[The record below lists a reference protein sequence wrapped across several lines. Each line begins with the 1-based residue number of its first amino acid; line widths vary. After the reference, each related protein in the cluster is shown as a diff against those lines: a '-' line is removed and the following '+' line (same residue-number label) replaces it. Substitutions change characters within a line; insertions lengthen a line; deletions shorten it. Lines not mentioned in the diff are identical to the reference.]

1 MRQRFDSNLPSRV
14 RQPKDLPQIKPM
26 NPQLSTFWSLSTDRV
41 LQQMHSTTAGLSRQ
55 DAKQRLS
62 EFGANSLKQK
72 HKSSAWMLLLNQF
85 KSPIILIL
93 IFAAVLS
100 IILKDAA
107 DAIIILTIVFISGL
121 LGFWQERGASNAVEK
136 LLALVKVKAT
146 VLRDGQFQEIP
157 NEEVVRGDIVLLSAG
172 KNIPGDCLVLESKD
186 LSVNE
191 AALTGETYPVDKLS
205 GILPAETGL
214 GQRTNSLYL
223 GTNVISG
230 TAKAVVVHTGKE
242 TEFGKVSERLK
253 LRPLETEFERGLSK
267 FGYFLMEVTLILVVL
282 IFVANVYL
290 HRPVLESFLFS
301 LALAV
306 GLTPQ
311 LLPAIVSVNLA
322 RGAKKMAKKQ
332 VIVKRLPAI
341 ENFGSMNVFCT
352 DKTGTLT
359 EGEVK
364 IHSAV
369 NVDGKESDRVD
380 SPQANRVLLYAYL
393 NAASESGYVNP
404 IDAAIR
410 EYKTF
415 DISDYQ
421 KLDEVP
427 YDFNRKRLSILFK
440 TESTHL
446 IITKGALKNIL
457 DVCSTV
463 ETAEGKTIPIA
474 DQRQK
479 LHQQAEDL
487 GSKGFRALG
496 VAYRDFNQDSFT
508 KDDETNMTF
517 LGYLALFDPPKA
529 GIADTLKE
537 LQLLGITPKMITGDS
552 KAVAM
557 SIIQQVGLPEPKA
570 LTGSELEKLSD
581 EALMHRV
588 QNTNVFAE
596 VEPNQKERIIIALKK
611 AGNVVGYLGDGI
623 NDASALH
630 AADVGISVESAVD
643 VAKEAADIVL
653 MAKDLNVLIEGVKE
667 GRVTF
672 ANTLKYVFMATSAN
686 FGNMF
691 SMAGISLFLPFLPLL
706 PSQILLTNLLTDFP
720 ELTIATDRVDKEL
733 VNKPRQMDIKFIR
746 NFMIVFGLLSSV
758 FDYLTFGALL
768 LLLHAQPEQFRT
780 GWFLESAISASL
792 VVLVVRTRQ
801 SILSSKP
808 GKYLLMATLAT
819 IGVTIIIPWTPLATL
834 LGFQPLPLSFVL
846 VLGAIVLFYV
856 TAAENVKRVFYSHV
870 KF

>member
-1 MRQRFDSNLPSRV
+1 
-14 RQPKDLPQIKPM
+14 M
-26 NPQLSTFWSLSTDRV
+26 NPQSAFWSLSEDQV
-41 LQQMHSTTAGLSRQ
+41 LEQTRSTPAGLSRQ
-55 DAKQRLS
+55 EAKQRLS
-62 EFGANSLKQK
+62 EYGANSLKQK

-100 IILKDAA
+100 IFLQDRL

-121 LGFWQERGASNAVEK
+121 LGFWQEQGASNAVEK
-136 LLALVKVKAT
+136 LLALVQVKAT
-146 VLRDGQFQEIP
+146 VLREGQSQEIP
-157 NEEVVRGDIVLLSAG
+157 NEEVVPGDIVLLCAG

-186 LSVNE
+186 LSVDE
-191 AALTGETYPVDKLS
+191 ATLTGETYPVDKLS
-205 GILPAETGL
+205 GVLPAETGL
-214 GQRTNSLYL
+214 SQRTNSLYL

-230 TAKAVVVHTGKE
+230 TAKAIVVHTGKE

-253 LRPLETEFERGLSK
+253 LRPPETEFERGLSQ

-282 IFVANVYL
+282 IFVVNVYL

-322 RGAKKMAKKQ
+322 RGAKKMAEKQ

-369 NVDGKESDRVD
+369 DVEGKES
-380 SPQANRVLLYAYL
+380 NRVLLYAYL

-404 IDAAIR
+404 IDTAIR

-415 DISDYQ
+415 DISGYQ

-440 TESTHL
+440 MESTHL
-446 IITKGALKNIL
+446 IVTKGALKNIL

-463 ETAEGKTIPIA
+463 ETAEGKTIDIA

-496 VAYRDFNQDSFT
+496 VAYRDFNQDSFS

-517 LGYLALFDPPKA
+517 LGYLALFDPPKV

-537 LQLLGITPKMITGDS
+537 LELLGITPKMITGDS
-552 KAVAM
+552 KAVAI
-557 SIIQQVGLPEPKA
+557 SIIQQVGLPEPKT

-581 EALMHRV
+581 DALMHRV
-588 QNTNVFAE
+588 QQTNVFAE

-653 MAKDLNVLIEGVKE
+653 MQKDLNVLVEGVKE
-667 GRVTF
+667 GRITF

-720 ELTIATDRVDKEL
+720 ELTIATDRVDQEL
-733 VNKPRQMDIKFIR
+733 VNQPRRMDIKFIR
-746 NFMIVFGLLSSV
+746 NFMVVFGLLSSV

-780 GWFLESAISASL
+780 GWFLESVISASL

-801 SILSSKP
+801 SILNSKP

-819 IGVTIIIPWTPLATL
+819 IGVTIIIPWTPFATL
-834 LGFQPLPLSFVL
+834 LGFRALPLHFLL
-846 VLGAIVLFYV
+846 VLGTIVALYV
-856 TAAENVKRVFYSHV
+856 IAAESVKHVFYQRV

>member
-1 MRQRFDSNLPSRV
+1 MNL
-14 RQPKDLPQIKPM
+14 Q
-26 NPQLSTFWSLSTDRV
+26 STFWSLSGEQV
-41 LQQMHSTTAGLSRQ
+41 LQQTHSTTAGLSRQ
-55 DAKQRLS
+55 DAKQRLN
-62 EFGANSLKQK
+62 EYGANSFKQK
-72 HKSSAWMLLLNQF
+72 HKSSALMLLLNQF

-100 IILKDAA
+100 IFLQDAA
-107 DAIIILTIVFISGL
+107 DAMIILAIILISGL

-136 LLALVKVKAT
+136 LLALVQVKAT
-146 VLRDGQFQEIP
+146 VLRDGQSQEIP
-157 NEEVVRGDIVLLSAG
+157 NEDVVPGDIVLLCAG

-186 LSVNE
+186 LSVDE

-205 GILPAETGL
+205 GVLPAATGL
-214 GQRTNSLYL
+214 GHRANSLYM

-253 LRPLETEFERGLSK
+253 LRPPETEFERGLSK
-267 FGYFLMEVTLILVVL
+267 FGYFLMEVTLTLVVL

-322 RGAKKMAKKQ
+322 RGAKNMAKKQ

-359 EGEVK
+359 AGEVK

-369 NVDGKESDRVD
+369 DVEGKESD
-380 SPQANRVLLYAYL
+380 RVLLYAYL

-404 IDAAIR
+404 IDTAIR

-415 DISDYQ
+415 DISSYQ

-440 TESTHL
+440 TDKRL

-463 ETAEGKTIPIA
+463 ETAEGSVDIT

-496 VAYRDFNQDSFT
+496 VAYRGFNQDAFS

-537 LQLLGITPKMITGDS
+537 LELLGVTPKMITGDS

-557 SIIQQVGLPEPKA
+557 SIVQQVGLPESKT

-581 EALMHRV
+581 EALMQRV
-588 QNTNVFAE
+588 QQTNVFAE

-630 AADVGISVESAVD
+630 AADVGISVDSAVD

-653 MAKDLNVLIEGVKE
+653 MEKDLNVLIEGVKE
-667 GRVTF
+667 GRITF

-686 FGNMF
+686 FGGMF
-691 SMAGISLFLPFLPLL
+691 SMAGASLFLPFLPLL
-706 PSQILLTNLLTDFP
+706 PKQILLNNLLTDFP
-720 ELTIATDRVDKEL
+720 EMTIATDRVDKEL
-733 VNKPRQMDIKFIR
+733 ISKPHRMDINFIR
-746 NFMIVFGLLSSV
+746 KFMLVFGLLSSV

-768 LLLHAQPEQFRT
+768 LLFHAQPAQFRT
-780 GWFLESAISASL
+780 GWFLESVISSAL
-792 VVLVVRTRQ
+792 VVLVIRSRQ
-801 SILSSKP
+801 PIRNSKP
-808 GKYLLMATLAT
+808 GKYLLRATLAIVALT
-819 IGVTIIIPWTPLATL
+819 LIIPLTPMARL
-834 LGFQPLPLSFVL
+834 LGFQPLPLDFVL
-846 VLGAIVLFYV
+846 VLMAIVALYV
-856 TAAENVKRVFYSHV
+856 IAAEGVKHVFYQQV

>member
-1 MRQRFDSNLPSRV
+1 MNLQSP
-14 RQPKDLPQIKPM
+14 
-26 NPQLSTFWSLSTDRV
+26 FWSLSPQQV
-41 LQQMHSTTAGLSRQ
+41 LQRTNSTIAGLSGQ

-62 EFGANSLKQK
+62 NSGANSLKRT
-72 HKSSAWMLLLNQF
+72 HKSSDWILLLNQF

-93 IFAAVLS
+93 IAAAVLS
-100 IILKDAA
+100 IFLQDAL

-136 LLALVKVKAT
+136 LLALVQIKAT
-146 VLRDGQFQEIP
+146 VLRDGQPQDIPSEEIVP
-157 NEEVVRGDIVLLSAG
+157 GDIVLLSAG

-214 GQRTNSLYL
+214 SQRTNSLYL
-223 GTNVISG
+223 GTNVMSG
-230 TAKAVVVHTGKE
+230 TATAVVVQTGKT

-253 LRPLETEFERGLSK
+253 LRPAETEFERGLSQ

-290 HRPVLESFLFS
+290 QRPVLESFLFS

-311 LLPAIVSVNLA
+311 LLPVIVSVNLA
-322 RGAKKMAKKQ
+322 RGAKQMANKQ

-341 ENFGSMNVFCT
+341 ENFGSMDVFCT

-359 EGEVK
+359 EGTVR
-364 IHSAV
+364 IHAAV
-369 NVDGKESDRVD
+369 DVAGKASD
-380 SPQANRVLLYAYL
+380 RVLLYAYL

-404 IDAAIR
+404 IDSAIR
-410 EYKTF
+410 DYKTF
-415 DISDYQ
+415 DISSYQ
-421 KLDEVP
+421 KQDEVP

-440 TESTHL
+440 KESGYL
-446 IITKGALKNIL
+446 IVTKGALKNIL
-457 DVCSTV
+457 EVCSTV
-463 ETAEGKTIPIA
+463 ETAEGKAIDIA
-474 DQRQK
+474 LQREK

-487 GSKGFRALG
+487 GSQGFRALG
-496 VAYRDFNQDSFT
+496 VAYREFNQESFR
-508 KDDETNMTF
+508 KEDETNMTF

-537 LQLLGITPKMITGDS
+537 LQQLGITTKMITGDS
-552 KAVAM
+552 QAVAM
-557 SIIQQVGLPEPKA
+557 SIIQQIGLPESKT
-570 LTGSELEKLSD
+570 LTGGELEKLSD
-581 EALMHRV
+581 EALMQQV
-588 QNTNVFAE
+588 QQTNAFAE
-596 VEPNQKERIIIALKK
+596 VEPNQKERIILALKK

-643 VAKEAADIVL
+643 VAKDAADIVL
-653 MAKDLNVLIEGVKE
+653 MQKDLNVLVEGVKE

-691 SMAGISLFLPFLPLL
+691 SMAGISLILPFLPLL

-720 ELTIATDRVDKEL
+720 ELTIATDRVDREL
-733 VNKPRQMDIKFIR
+733 VNKPRRMNIKFIR
-746 NFMIVFGLLSSV
+746 NFMIVFGLLSSI
-758 FDYLTFGALL
+758 FDYLTFGTLL
-768 LLLHAQPEQFRT
+768 LLLNALPEQFRT
-780 GWFLESAISASL
+780 GWFLESVVSASL
-792 VVLVVRTRQ
+792 VVLIVRTRQ
-801 SILSSKP
+801 SILYSKP
-808 GKYLLMATLAT
+808 GKYLLTATLAT
-819 IGVTIIIPWTPLATL
+819 IGVTILIPWTPLGTL
-834 LGFQPLPLSFVL
+834 LGFQPLPLRFVL
-846 VLGAIVLFYV
+846 SVAAIVVCYV
-856 TAAENVKRVFYSHV
+856 TTAEVVKRAFYQHTQS
-870 KF
+870 

>member
-1 MRQRFDSNLPSRV
+1 
-14 RQPKDLPQIKPM
+14 
-26 NPQLSTFWSLSTDRV
+26 
-41 LQQMHSTTAGLSRQ
+41 
-55 DAKQRLS
+55 
-62 EFGANSLKQK
+62 
-72 HKSSAWMLLLNQF
+72 LLNQF

-100 IILKDAA
+100 IFLQDRL

-121 LGFWQERGASNAVEK
+121 LGFWQEQGASNAVEK
-136 LLALVKVKAT
+136 LLALVQVKAT
-146 VLRDGQFQEIP
+146 VLREGQSQEIS
-157 NEEVVRGDIVLLSAG
+157 NEEVVPGDIVLLSAG

-186 LSVNE
+186 LSVDE
-191 AALTGETYPVDKLS
+191 AALTGETYPADKLS
-205 GILPAETGL
+205 GVLPAETGL
-214 GQRTNSLYL
+214 SQRTNSLYM

-230 TAKAVVVHTGKE
+230 TAKAIVVHTGKE

-253 LRPLETEFERGLSK
+253 LRPPETEFERGLSQ

-290 HRPVLESFLFS
+290 QRPVLESFLFS

-322 RGAKKMAKKQ
+322 RGAKTMAKKQ

-359 EGEVK
+359 EGAVK

-369 NVDGKESDRVD
+369 DVEGKES
-380 SPQANRVLLYAYL
+380 NRVLLYAYL

-404 IDAAIR
+404 IDTAIR
-410 EYKTF
+410 AYKTF
-415 DISDYQ
+415 DISGYQ

-440 TESTHL
+440 TESGHL
-446 IITKGALKNIL
+446 IVTKGALKNIL

-463 ETAEGKTIPIA
+463 ETAEEKTIDIA
-474 DQRQK
+474 DQRPK
-479 LHQQAEDL
+479 LHQQHEDL
-487 GSKGFRALG
+487 GNKGFRALG
-496 VAYRDFNQDSFT
+496 VAYRDFNQDSYGCT
-508 KDDETNMTF
+508 TQAIRKDDEMNMTF

-529 GIADTLKE
+529 GIADTLNE

-552 KAVAM
+552 KAVAI
-557 SIIQQVGLPEPKA
+557 SIIQQIGLPEPKT

-588 QNTNVFAE
+588 QQTNVFAE

-653 MAKDLNVLIEGVKE
+653 MEKDLNVLVEGVKE
-667 GRVTF
+667 GRITF

-720 ELTIATDRVDKEL
+720 ELAIATDRVDQEL
-733 VNKPRQMDIKFIR
+733 VNQPRRMDIKFIR
-746 NFMIVFGLLSSV
+746 NFMVVFGLLSSV

-780 GWFLESAISASL
+780 GWFIESVISASL
-792 VVLVVRTRQ
+792 VVLVVRTRK
-801 SILSSKP
+801 SIFSSKP
-808 GKYLLMATLAT
+808 GKYLFLATLAT
-819 IGVTIIIPWTPLATL
+819 VAVAFIIPFTPLAPL
-834 LGFQPLPLSFVL
+834 LGFRALPLHFLL
-846 VLGAIVLFYV
+846 VLGGIVAFYV
-856 TAAENVKRVFYSHV
+856 IAAESVKHVFYQQV